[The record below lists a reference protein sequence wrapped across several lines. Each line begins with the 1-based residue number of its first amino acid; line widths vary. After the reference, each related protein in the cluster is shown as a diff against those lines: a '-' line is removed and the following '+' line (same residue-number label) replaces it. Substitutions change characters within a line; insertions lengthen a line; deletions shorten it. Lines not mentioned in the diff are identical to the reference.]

1 MNSLRQYPDLRPGDI
16 IGFSG
21 ANSTSDFINLVTYGC
36 PRWSISHIGVVAA
49 YPKGSLDAKWLPD
62 GRSDVLLIFEST
74 TEAPDKC
81 YIQNAFVTGSQAQL
95 IEARASHYNGKV
107 WHYPLVKPLRQWES
121 KALTRFLV
129 GGLGRRYDAA
139 GAARAAAKLWAYV
152 QSRLHP
158 ESQEALFCSEWVCAA
173 HRYIERFDTTNLNWS
188 PNALIR
194 EERRRGILGKA
205 IRLK

>member
-1 MNSLRQYPDLRPGDI
+1 MNSLKQYPDLRPGDI

-21 ANSTSDFINLVTYGC
+21 ANVISDCINLVTYGW
-36 PRWSISHIGVVAA
+36 PRWSISHVGIVAT
-49 YPKGSLDAKWLPD
+49 YPN
-62 GRSDVLLIFEST
+62 DVLLIFEST

-81 YIQNAFVTGSQAQL
+81 YVQNAFVTGTQAQL
-95 IEARASHYNGKV
+95 IEPRISHYNGRV
-107 WHYPLVKPLRQWES
+107 WHYPLVKSLRPWES

-129 GGLGRRYDAA
+129 DGLGRRYDAE
-139 GAARAAAKLWAYV
+139 GAQRAAAKLWAYV
-152 QSRLHP
+152 QAQLHP

-173 HRYIERFDTTNLNWS
+173 HRFIERFDTTNLNWS

-194 EERRRGILGKA
+194 EEQRRGILGKA